1 MFDYFTLNNLI
12 QFIKI
17 ICNIAIVWMA
27 FYFILKIVKNNS
39 RTIQI
44 FKGILLIFIIKS
56 AANLLGL
63 NAVEY
68 LADIFIQHGPI
79 AIIIIFQPEFR
90 ALLEK
95 IGKTN
100 VFSSISTLTLNER
113 ERLVDELVKACTE
126 MSKTKTGALIS
137 LEQGHS
143 LSDFIKTGT
152 PMNSVVT
159 SELLCSIFVPGTPL
173 HDGAVILQGVKI
185 ACAAAYF
192 PPTTQD
198 LPTMYGARH
207 RAAVGIS
214 EITDSITII
223 VSEETGNI
231 SIAEGGKLSVVS
243 EKSLREFLTMV
254 ICQTQTEVVKEKIR
268 KDSDSEKDIDVLEK
282 ERSVAQNKTKRKGL
296 FRGKSQSEKQKG
308 EKKRFHKA
316 KAEPMT
322 KEKQEALL
330 DQQVEKIGIAN
341 LVEESMPLDNLFDSI
356 VADTDSKRSET
367 NETKTQG
374 SLLHQL
380 KEESEQRKE
389 MRGSRTSPKKENET
403 TRREEGD
410 NQKDE
415 MTGSQTFKLR
425 SRNKKAEVGEENAAN
440 ESMRPTRIKREITT
454 VPAVI
459 EEKPVVKRA
468 HEKKN
473 NLSEDAASLLD
484 DVISPEAIVLNYKDE
499 KQKKTRKAKHTS
511 SDDDNNEGRYR

>member
-1 MFDYFTLNNLI
+1 MFDYFTINNVI
-12 QFIKI
+12 QFVKMVL
-17 ICNIAIVWMA
+17 NVAVVWVA

-44 FKGILLIFIIKS
+44 FKGILLIFIIKGV
-56 AANLLGL
+56 AELLGL
-63 NAVEY
+63 KAMQY
-68 LADIFIQHGPI
+68 LADLFVQYGPI

-100 VFSSISTLTLNER
+100 IFSRISTLTLNER
-113 ERLVDELVKACTE
+113 ERLVDELVKACSE

-198 LPTMYGARH
+198 LATMYGARH

-231 SIAEGGKLSVVS
+231 SIAEGGKLSVVT

-254 ICQTQTEVVKEKIR
+254 ICQTQTEVQNEKIR
-268 KDSDSEKDIDVLEK
+268 KDSEAEK
-282 ERSVAQNKTKRKGL
+282 EVVPVKHEEVVEPEKTKL
-296 FRGKSQSEKQKG
+296 TSIFRT
-308 EKKRFHKA
+308 KK
-316 KAEPMT
+316 
-322 KEKQEALL
+322 
-330 DQQVEKIGIAN
+330 
-341 LVEESMPLDNLFDSI
+341 
-356 VADTDSKRSET
+356 
-367 NETKTQG
+367 
-374 SLLHQL
+374 
-380 KEESEQRKE
+380 
-389 MRGSRTSPKKENET
+389 
-403 TRREEGD
+403 
-410 NQKDE
+410 
-415 MTGSQTFKLR
+415 
-425 SRNKKAEVGEENAAN
+425 
-440 ESMRPTRIKREITT
+440 
-454 VPAVI
+454 
-459 EEKPVVKRA
+459 
-468 HEKKN
+468 
-473 NLSEDAASLLD
+473 
-484 DVISPEAIVLNYKDE
+484 
-499 KQKKTRKAKHTS
+499 
-511 SDDDNNEGRYR
+511 

>member
-1 MFDYFTLNNLI
+1 MFDYLTLSNLI

-17 ICNIAIVWMA
+17 ISNIAIVWVA
-27 FYFILKIVKNNS
+27 FYFILKIVKNNA

-44 FKGILLIFIIKS
+44 FKGILLIFIIKGL
-56 AANLLGL
+56 AGMFGL

-68 LADIFIQHGPI
+68 LADLFVQYGPI

-100 VFSSISTLTLNER
+100 VFSRISTLTLNER
-113 ERLVDELVKACTE
+113 ERLVDELVKACAE

-143 LSDFIKTGT
+143 LSDYIKTGT

-254 ICQTQTEVVKEKIR
+254 ICQTQTEVSKEKIK
-268 KDSDSEKDIDVLEK
+268 KDSEHDKLQESADTGMADG
-282 ERSVAQNKTKRKGL
+282 KTSLIPSL
-296 FRGKSQSEKQKG
+296 FRGKNKTEKKKG
-308 EKKRFHKA
+308 EKKKFTKA
-316 KAEPMT
+316 KKTQNTPADQKESQAE
-322 KEKQEALL
+322 E
-330 DQQVEKIGIAN
+330 QVDKIGIAN

-356 VADTDSKRSET
+356 VAEAENQKSET
-367 NETKTQG
+367 IHNEAKKQEELNDDQPVKKKRTAKKSNKEVNPEAFADQKEKKRKERKT
-374 SLLHQL
+374 
-380 KEESEQRKE
+380 EESKTEKAV
-389 MRGSRTSPKKENET
+389 KKKT
-403 TRREEGD
+403 TRAKKVKDDPEK
-410 NQKDE
+410 QKASS
-415 MTGSQTFKLR
+415 MSQ
-425 SRNKKAEVGEENAAN
+425 E
-440 ESMRPTRIKREITT
+440 
-454 VPAVI
+454 
-459 EEKPVVKRA
+459 
-468 HEKKN
+468 
-473 NLSEDAASLLD
+473 AASLLD

-499 KQKKTRKAKHTS
+499 KAKPAS
-511 SDDDNNEGRYR
+511 VPKDEKEGSDQ

>member
-1 MFDYFTLNNLI
+1 MFDYFTINNVI
-12 QFIKI
+12 QFVKMVL
-17 ICNIAIVWMA
+17 NVAVVWVA

-44 FKGILLIFIIKS
+44 FKGILLIFIIKGV
-56 AANLLGL
+56 AELLGL
-63 NAVEY
+63 KAMQY
-68 LADIFIQHGPI
+68 LADLFVQYGPI

-100 VFSSISTLTLNER
+100 IFSRISTLTLNER
-113 ERLVDELVKACTE
+113 ERLVDELVKACSE

-198 LPTMYGARH
+198 LATMYGARH

-231 SIAEGGKLSVVS
+231 SIAEGGKLSVVT

-254 ICQTQTEVVKEKIR
+254 ICQTQTEVQNEKIR
-268 KDSDSEKDIDVLEK
+268 KDSEAEK
-282 ERSVAQNKTKRKGL
+282 EVVPVKHEEFVEPEKTKL
-296 FRGKSQSEKQKG
+296 TSIFRTKNKNEKQK
-308 EKKRFHKA
+308 ETKKRFTKA
-316 KAEPMT
+316 KENRASN
-322 KEKQEALL
+322 KQEAKT
-330 DQQVEKIGIAN
+330 EKIGIAN

-356 VADTDSKRSET
+356 VSDAENKQSDTKP
-367 NETKTQG
+367 K
-374 SLLHQL
+374 SLLTQV
-380 KEESEQRKE
+380 KEESEKQRKPIRKPRNHNVE
-389 MRGSRTSPKKENET
+389 KSDAETISAVLNPTVKMTEKKPVEVKSKTE
-403 TRREEGD
+403 
-410 NQKDE
+410 
-415 MTGSQTFKLR
+415 
-425 SRNKKAEVGEENAAN
+425 KKVRKSE
-440 ESMRPTRIKREITT
+440 
-454 VPAVI
+454 VI
-459 EEKPVVKRA
+459 EASIKEKHVVKRT
-468 HEKKN
+468 HVKKQN
-473 NLSEDAASLLD
+473 VNEEAASLLD
-484 DVISPEAIVLNYKDE
+484 DVISPEAIVLNYKSE
-499 KQKKTRKAKHTS
+499 KQKLQEANKDSLNKASK
-511 SDDDNNEGRYR
+511 EGGKR

>member
-12 QFIKI
+12 QFAKI
-17 ICNIAIVWMA
+17 LCNIVIVWAA

-44 FKGILLIFIIKS
+44 FKGILLIFLIK
-56 AANLLGL
+56 ALAGFFGL

-68 LADIFIQHGPI
+68 LADIFVQYGPI
-79 AIIIIFQPEFR
+79 AIFIIFQPELR
-90 ALLEK
+90 ALLER

-100 VFSSISTLTLNER
+100 VFSRISTLTLNER
-113 ERLVDELVKACTE
+113 ERLVDELVKACAE

-143 LSDFIKTGT
+143 LNDFIKTGT

-243 EKSLREFLTMV
+243 EKSLRDFLTMV
-254 ICQTQTEVVKEKIR
+254 ICQTQSEVVKEKIKKENDLE
-268 KDSDSEKDIDVLEK
+268 KDVDTSEKEK
-282 ERSVAQNKTKRKGL
+282 TAAEEKNGRISSL
-296 FRGKSQSEKQKG
+296 FRGKNKTEKNKG
-308 EKKRFHKA
+308 EKKKFTKTIKIDEEDARMEA
-316 KAEPMT
+316 KRNEQ
-322 KEKQEALL
+322 K
-330 DQQVEKIGIAN
+330 VEKIGIAN
-341 LVEESMPLDNLFDSI
+341 LVEESMPLDHLFDSI
-356 VADTDSKRSET
+356 VSDSEAKKEAPKKQSSILQ
-367 NETKTQG
+367 KV
-374 SLLHQL
+374 
-380 KEESEQRKE
+380 KEESEEQRHPVQNARQTDTSMKKVPTPKE
-389 MRGSRTSPKKENET
+389 ERNEQDA
-403 TRREEGD
+403 E
-410 NQKDE
+410 K
-415 MTGSQTFKLR
+415 
-425 SRNKKAEVGEENAAN
+425 KKARKMGASIRRKARNVEETA
-440 ESMRPTRIKREITT
+440 KTT
-454 VPAVI
+454 QLVST
-459 EEKPVVKRA
+459 EKTVNKSVVKRA
-468 HEKKN
+468 KRK
-473 NLSEDAASLLD
+473 DADALLD
-484 DVISPEAIVLNYKDE
+484 DVIAPEAIVLNYKD
-499 KQKKTRKAKHTS
+499 AKSQDTS
-511 SDDDNNEGRYR
+511 SKGKKKEGSDR